1 MTLSVQ
7 LLMRIY
13 QGASLSWHWSAGA
26 LATAASGSYC
36 AVKGF
41 MLITSACTA
50 FII

>member
-1 MTLSVQ
+1 MLSVR

-13 QGASLSWHWSAGA
+13 PGASLSWHWSAEV

-36 AVKGF
+36 AVKSF
-41 MLITSACTA
+41 MLITSVCTA

>member
-1 MTLSVQ
+1 MRLSVRR
-7 LLMRIY
+7 LMRIY
-13 QGASLSWHWSAGA
+13 QGASLSWHWSEGV

-36 AVKGF
+36 GVKAF